1 MSPML
6 IFIIFMKPIMT
17 LLKRFPIRRIDFIV
31 GKQSVTQSHHL
42 IKVIADMAIFLEFT
56 GENSLN
62 PDAAVEMM
70 EHIAAELQ
78 LLKDDEKIRVIDSF
92 AEIAKA
98 YRGDESDF
106 VKALPD
112 TLGLR

>member
-1 MSPML
+1 MNPL
-6 IFIIFMKPIMT
+6 T
-17 LLKRFPIRRIDFIV
+17 
-31 GKQSVTQSHHL
+31 HL
-42 IKVIADMAIFLEFT
+42 VKIIADMAIFLEFSD
-56 GENSLN
+56 EHSFN
-62 PDAAVEMM
+62 PDAAVEML

-78 LLKDDEKIRVIDSF
+78 LLTDDEKESIIDSF

-98 YRGDESDF
+98 YRGNEYDF

>member
-1 MSPML
+1 MNPL
-6 IFIIFMKPIMT
+6 T
-17 LLKRFPIRRIDFIV
+17 
-31 GKQSVTQSHHL
+31 HL
-42 IKVIADMAIFLEFT
+42 VKIIADMAIFLEFSD
-56 GENSLN
+56 EHSFNS
-62 PDAAVEMM
+62 DAAVEML

-78 LLKDDEKIRVIDSF
+78 LLTGDEKGSIIDSF

-98 YRGDESDF
+98 YRGNESDF

>member
-1 MSPML
+1 MAH
-6 IFIIFMKPIMT
+6 
-17 LLKRFPIRRIDFIV
+17 
-31 GKQSVTQSHHL
+31 SHHL
-42 IKVIADMAIFLEFT
+42 IKVIADMAIFLELSDEHSF
-56 GENSLN
+56 N
-62 PDAAVEMM
+62 PDAAVEML

-78 LLKDDEKIRVIDSF
+78 LLTDDEKGSIIDSF

-98 YRGDESDF
+98 YRGNESDF

>member
-1 MSPML
+1 MN
-6 IFIIFMKPIMT
+6 
-17 LLKRFPIRRIDFIV
+17 LL
-31 GKQSVTQSHHL
+31 THL
-42 IKVIADMAIFLEFT
+42 VKVIADMAIFLEFSD
-56 GENSLN
+56 EHSLN
-62 PDAAVEMM
+62 PDAAVEML

-78 LLKDDEKIRVIDSF
+78 LLTEDEKGSIISAF

-98 YRGDESDF
+98 YQGDESDF

>member
-1 MSPML
+1 MNPL
-6 IFIIFMKPIMT
+6 T
-17 LLKRFPIRRIDFIV
+17 
-31 GKQSVTQSHHL
+31 HL
-42 IKVIADMAIFLEFT
+42 AKIIADMAIFLEFT
-56 GENSLN
+56 DEHSLN
-62 PDAAVEMM
+62 PDAAVEMI

-78 LLKDDEKIRVIDSF
+78 LLTDDEKGNIIDSF

-98 YRGDESDF
+98 YRGNESDF

>member
-1 MSPML
+1 
-6 IFIIFMKPIMT
+6 MT
-17 LLKRFPIRRIDFIV
+17 H
-31 GKQSVTQSHHL
+31 SHHL
-42 IKVIADMAIFLEFT
+42 IKVIADMAIFLEFAD
-56 GENSLN
+56 EHSLN

-78 LLKDDEKIRVIDSF
+78 LLTDDEKGRVIDSF

-112 TLGLR
+112 TFGLR